1 MAKRTKVLGLPIGPR
16 RKRSVPVGR
25 VARAAAPIAA
35 GTLAATYAVRRA
47 GSIRGAVD
55 KGKGAVGDVADAAKR
70 ISDAGS
76 AVGEARTPFGKAAA
90 LLRTFGDAGRGP
102 GGDGAE
108 DSPGHDKKLAHH
120 IEEHIDVGVNR
131 REVYNQWT
139 QFREFE
145 EIFGGVEG
153 VDHPDGESD
162 RTAWRGK
169 VWLSRRQWEA
179 EITHQVPDKRIAW
192 KSTGGVDVR
201 GVVTFHS
208 LDEDLTRIHVQMLYR
223 PHGAIE
229 HIANLFRAAR
239 RRTRKDLK
247 LFKHFMELRDEAT
260 GSWRGRIRKDEGR
273 GDAAIEG
280 GTSGDGTTDGD
291 RQSGS
296 SSTKGGSS
304 ASGRRSA

>member
-1 MAKRTKVLGLPIGPR
+1 MAKRNKILGLPIGPR
-16 RKRSVPVGR
+16 RKRSVPVGQ
-25 VARAAAPIAA
+25 VARTAAPIAA
-35 GTLAATYAVRRA
+35 GVAAATYAVKRI
-47 GSIRGAVD
+47 GSVRGVVD
-55 KGKGAVGDVADAAKR
+55 KGKGAVGDVTDSAKR
-70 ISDAGS
+70 ISSAGS
-76 AVGEARTPFGKAAA
+76 AVGEAKTPFGKAAA
-90 LLRTFGDAGRGP
+90 LLRSFGDSGRGS
-102 GGDGAE
+102 GGKGAE
-108 DSPGHDKKLAHH
+108 ESAGHDKKLAHL

-145 EIFGGVEG
+145 QIFAGVEG

-162 RTAWRGK
+162 KTSWRGK

-192 KSTGGVDVR
+192 KSTSGVDTR

-208 LDEDLTRIHVQMLYR
+208 LDDELTRIHVQMLYR

-229 HIANLFRAAR
+229 HVANLFRAAR

-247 LFKHFMELRDEAT
+247 LFKHYMELRDEAT
-260 GSWRGRIRKDEGR
+260 GSWRGRIRKDEGT

-280 GTSGDGTTDGD
+280 G
-291 RQSGS
+291 S
-296 SSTKGGSS
+296 SETMT
-304 ASGRRSA
+304 A